1 MALLFSLLLI
11 VAGILGAAALIIKN
25 KPDARELIA
34 KLVPFQ
40 GIIGIVLLIISV
52 IWLIQALQVLGI
64 LLRISAFNGLLMLL
78 TILVGIAL
86 GFLLGYGLI
95 NQYVLSKNAG
105 AAAGGAGV
113 QTKLATYQAPLGIA
127 AILLGLWLLVNVI
140 GSGLA
145 GF

>member
-1 MALLFSLLLI
+1 MGLLFALLLI
-11 VAGILGAAALIIKN
+11 VAGVLGAAALIIKN

-40 GIIGIVLLIISV
+40 GIIGIVLLIFSV
-52 IWLIQALQVLGI
+52 IWLIQALQFLGFMFQY
-64 LLRISAFNGLLMLL
+64 AMFTGLLLLL

-113 QTKLATYQAPLGIA
+113 QAKLASYQAPLGIA
-127 AILLGLWLLVNVI
+127 AILLGLWLLITALRGPFGVY
-140 GSGLA
+140 
-145 GF
+145 

>member
-1 MALLFSLLLI
+1 MGLLYALLLI
-11 VAGILGAAALIIKN
+11 VAGILGAAALIVKN
-25 KPDARELIA
+25 KPDARELIG

-40 GIIGIVLLIISV
+40 GIIGIVLLIFSV
-52 IWLIQALQVLGI
+52 IWLFQVLQVLGI
-64 LLRISAFNGLLMLL
+64 ILQFSTFTGLLLIV

-95 NQYVLSKNAG
+95 NQYVLSKNTG

-113 QTKLATYQAPLGIA
+113 QAKLATYQGPLGIA
-127 AILLGLWLLVNVI
+127 AILLGLWVLINAMR
-140 GSGLA
+140 SPF

>member
-1 MALLFSLLLI
+1 MGLLFILLLI
-11 VAGILGAAALIIKN
+11 VAGVLGAASLIIQK

-40 GIIGIVLLIISV
+40 GIIGIVLLIFSL
-52 IWLIQALQVLGI
+52 IWLIRILPALGYMFSSLV
-64 LLRISAFNGLLMLL
+64 GLLLFL
-78 TILVGIAL
+78 SILVGIVL

-113 QTKLATYQAPLGIA
+113 QASLAKYQGPLGII
-127 AILLGLWLLVNVI
+127 AILLGLWMLIMALT
-140 GSGLA
+140 SPYW
-145 GF
+145 FY